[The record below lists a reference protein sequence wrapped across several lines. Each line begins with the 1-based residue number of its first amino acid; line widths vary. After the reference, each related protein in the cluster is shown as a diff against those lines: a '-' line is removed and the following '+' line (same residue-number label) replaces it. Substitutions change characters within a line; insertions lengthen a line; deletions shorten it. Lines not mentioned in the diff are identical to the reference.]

1 MGVRRDFRGGFC
13 TLGIGLGCTARIC
26 AMENEAIRFRGRASV
41 DAVIR
46 FGGWL
51 LFALVLTN
59 LHTQSGHG
67 ETLHVPEQFRSIQH
81 AIDQASPG
89 DSVLVQQGTYN
100 ERLKMA
106 AGVTVRSMGGDEK
119 GEVGLTRAERTIL
132 DGGGGDSSNL
142 PGVQM
147 ARGSVLDGFTVTNVG
162 NFDAPRW
169 DKHYKTSGSQQKHEL
184 IGAPGVAGI
193 EVDNVECQ
201 LVNNIVHHIGYTGI
215 AVSGRATAGCK
226 VLNNVCY
233 RNMGGGIGF
242 MDQSRGLAQGNQC
255 FENFYA
261 GIGHE
266 NASPMIIENTCWN
279 NVRAGIGISEG
290 ACPVVMRN
298 RCYENRRAGIGTRTG
313 ATTRPLI
320 EDNDCYRNGMAG
332 IGADEEASPMIRGNR
347 CYQNEMA
354 GIGSRAHASPT
365 IVGNE
370 CYENEMSGIGQEGD
384 AKPTLLN
391 NHCHHNKLSGLGFNA
406 CDDGSCIVIGNRIVE
421 NSKVAVGVQAGWTVT
436 FLSNHFERTGGLP
449 PIVMVFE
456 GATAVFRDNVIS
468 GQGVAGVRVAGTVVM
483 DGNRFVGKAMRPAG
497 PPNFGVWALAGSNVT
512 LRDNQ
517 FSKWRHAVH
526 ASEAMVNVHENRV
539 SGFHRYA
546 FQLQKLKPHSVI
558 SGNQVTSDN
567 EGDAVLGGDVGSDGA
582 NKIRVER
589 NTLASVKSGNN

>member
-1 MGVRRDFRGGFC
+1 
-13 TLGIGLGCTARIC
+13 
-26 AMENEAIRFRGRASV
+26 MENEAIRFRGRASV

-193 EVDNVECQ
+193 AVDNVECQ

-497 PPNFGVWALAGSNVT
+497 PPNFGVLGSC
-512 LRDNQ
+512 
-517 FSKWRHAVH
+517 W
-526 ASEAMVNVHENRV
+526 
-539 SGFHRYA
+539 
-546 FQLQKLKPHSVI
+546 FQCHV
-558 SGNQVTSDN
+558 
-567 EGDAVLGGDVGSDGA
+567 A
-582 NKIRVER
+582 R
-589 NTLASVKSGNN
+589 

>member
-1 MGVRRDFRGGFC
+1 
-13 TLGIGLGCTARIC
+13 
-26 AMENEAIRFRGRASV
+26 MENEAIRFRGRASV

-266 NASPMIIENTCWN
+266 NASPMIIENACWN

>member
-1 MGVRRDFRGGFC
+1 MKAALKLLARWKGCDRSTNFGVGVLL
-13 TLGIGLGCTARIC
+13 TIVL
-26 AMENEAIRFRGRASV
+26 AIVHAQQV
-41 DAVIR
+41 HA
-46 FGGWL
+46 
-51 LFALVLTN
+51 
-59 LHTQSGHG
+59 
-67 ETLHVPEQFRSIQH
+67 ETLRVPEQFPSIQS
-81 AIDQASPG
+81 AIDQAKPG
-89 DSVLVQQGTYN
+89 DSVLVQQGTYR
-100 ERLKMA
+100 ERLKLT
-106 AGVTVRSMGGDEK
+106 AGVTLRSDGGKEK
-119 GEVGLTRAERTIL
+119 GEFGLKRAERTIL
-132 DGGGGDSSNL
+132 EGGGDSSKL

-147 ARGSVLDGFTVTNVG
+147 ASGSVLDGFTVTNVG

-169 DKHYKTSGSQQKHEL
+169 DKHYKSSGNQQKHEL

-193 EVDNVECQ
+193 SVDNVDCQ

-215 AVSGRATAGCK
+215 AVRGRATAGCK
-226 VLNNVCY
+226 VVNNVCY

-347 CYQNEMA
+347 CYQNKMA

-370 CYENEMSGIGQEGD
+370 CYENDMSGIGQEGD
-384 AKPTLLN
+384 AKPTLIN

-406 CDDGSCIVIGNRIVE
+406 CNEGACMAIGNRILE
-421 NSKVAVGVQAGWTVT
+421 NGKVAVGVQAGWQVT
-436 FLSNHFERTGGLP
+436 FLSNEFERTGGLP

-483 DGNRFVGKAMRPAG
+483 DGNRFVGKEMRPAG
-497 PPNFGVWALAGSNVT
+497 PPNFGVWALAGSKVT
-512 LRDNQ
+512 LRDNH
-517 FSKWRHAVH
+517 FSNWRHAVH
-526 ASEAMVNVHENRV
+526 AAEAVAKITGNRA
-539 SGFHRYA
+539 SGFHRHA
-546 FQLQKLKPHSVI
+546 FQLQKLKPGSVV
-558 SGNQVTSDN
+558 SGNEVMIAND
-567 EGDAVLGGDVGSDGA
+567 GDAVLGGDVVGDGTGPT
-582 NKIRVER
+582 RVER
-589 NTLASVKSGNN
+589 NTLVPAETDSER